1 MKKNVLS
8 LALALA
14 LSLGMFTMGA
24 LAASGTRTLEVTYK
38 DIKLVIDGQEI
49 VPKDAAGNVV
59 EPFQANGTTY
69 LPVRAI
75 GEALGKEVTWDGSTN
90 TVYVGVSATQALP
103 YQVNW
108 GTLYDGSDPNNS
120 FSVAGQAYTKGVV
133 LRSAQNVS
141 GTQKGV
147 ADGSAIWNTEGFQ
160 NMTFTIGHVG
170 SRQLNATLYVS
181 LDGVAAGEYELK
193 WDGSPQTITVSLGS
207 SPNVKLTLV
216 SEGSNPNYWSTDA
229 GSNIKSHGIEYGIY
243 NATLS

>member
-75 GEALGKEVTWDGSTN
+75 GEALGKEVSWDGSTN
-90 TVYVGVSATQALP
+90 TVYVGQAAAAALP
-103 YQVNW
+103 YQVN
-108 GTLYDGSDPNNS
+108 GADLYDGSKTDAS
-120 FSVAGQAYTKGVV
+120 FSVAGKAYQAGVV
-133 LRSAQNVS
+133 LRSYS
-141 GTQKGV
+141 
-147 ADGSAIWNTEGFQ
+147 
-160 NMTFTIGHVG
+160 
-170 SRQLNATLYVS
+170 S
-181 LDGVAAGEYELK
+181 LSSWHGDFYGAA
-193 WDGSPQTITVSLGS
+193 V
-207 SPNVKLTLV
+207 
-216 SEGSNPNYWSTDA
+216 
-229 GSNIKSHGIEYGIY
+229 IEI
-243 NATLS
+243 AVPAA